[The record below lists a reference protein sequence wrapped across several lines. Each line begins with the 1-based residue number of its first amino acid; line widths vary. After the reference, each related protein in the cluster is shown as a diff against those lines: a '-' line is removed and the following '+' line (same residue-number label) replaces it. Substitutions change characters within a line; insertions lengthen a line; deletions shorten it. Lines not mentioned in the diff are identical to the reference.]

1 MSQVTGAPGNKPGM
15 AERAKAKTAERANA
29 VIVASLGPDEHV
41 RTGARVQAGAS
52 QWWIVLSTYVRF
64 FQHYYYM
71 ALTDRNVVLCG
82 LSVWTGRPK
91 KVKIVTPRDQV
102 RIADYQPGTVFAS
115 FRYLIPDRKKP
126 MRMRAGRGWRP
137 EIEALLTE
145 LGVLA
150 PAAPAPATAPAPAAP
165 APAAAPARPTA
176 DPLDV
181 LTPNMPPPAGPVLD
195 TAVGQPPP
203 YDTGQ

>member
-1 MSQVTGAPGNKPGM
+1 MAQVTGAPENKPGM
-15 AERAKAKTAERANA
+15 AERAKAKIAERANA

-52 QWWIVLSTYVRF
+52 QWWILLSTYVRF
-64 FQHYYYM
+64 FQHHYYM
-71 ALTDRNVVLCG
+71 ALTGRNVVLCG
-82 LSVWTGRPK
+82 LSVWTGRPA

-102 RIADYQPGTVFAS
+102 RVAGYQPGPVFAS

-126 MRMRAGRGWRP
+126 MRIRVGRGWRP

-145 LGVLA
+145 LGALA
-150 PAAPAPATAPAPAAP
+150 PAPTAAP
-165 APAAAPARPTA
+165 APAAAPARPAA

-203 YDTGQ
+203 YDAGQ